1 MADTGNEGARE
12 KEVGET
18 EAANE
23 DQNRNESEREHD
35 LEALRT
41 TQKEARTVLNH
52 QIQTFNDVDDKAA
65 KTSQL
70 VGLLLGLLFTAG
82 SFLAQ
87 ADAFN
92 VTPYFNAIT
101 AAGAIVLIIS
111 FIFALATYT
120 TSKIETGVGSTD
132 IQRLI
137 NKRYS
142 EKGWLILLLRSEAA
156 WMEKNEQSLSRN
168 ATLLTVSHFALVLAI
183 ILLAAGVVVVH
194 WPS

>member
-1 MADTGNEGARE
+1 MADTGNEGASE
-12 KEVGET
+12 KEVEEA
-18 EAANE
+18 EAANK

-41 TQKEARTVLNH
+41 TQEEARTVLNH

-101 AAGAIVLIIS
+101 GAGAIVLIIS

>member
-1 MADTGNEGARE
+1 MPDTGNEGASE
-12 KEVGET
+12 KEVEEA
-18 EAANE
+18 EAASE

-41 TQKEARTVLNH
+41 TQEEARTVLNH

-92 VTPYFNAIT
+92 VTPYFNTIT
-101 AAGAIVLIIS
+101 AAGAVVLILS

-120 TSKIETGVGSTD
+120 TSKIETGVGPTD

-142 EKGWLILLLRSEAA
+142 EEGWLILLLRSEAA
-156 WMEKNEQSLSRN
+156 WMEKNEQSLSKN
-168 ATLLTVSHFALVLAI
+168 ATLLTISHIALVLAI
-183 ILLAAGVVVVH
+183 ILLAAGVGIVH

>member
-1 MADTGNEGARE
+1 MPDTGNEGASE
-12 KEVGET
+12 KEVKEA
-18 EAANE
+18 EAASE

-41 TQKEARTVLNH
+41 TQEEARTVLNH

-92 VTPYFNAIT
+92 VTPYFNTIT
-101 AAGAIVLIIS
+101 AAGAVVLILS

-120 TSKIETGVGSTD
+120 TSKIETGVGPTD

-142 EKGWLILLLRSEAA
+142 EEGWLILLLRSEAA

-183 ILLAAGVVVVH
+183 ILLAAGVGVVH